1 MTMKTEY
8 EKQRAGE
15 WFDAT
20 SDELSGYYVRIQ
32 RLLKEYNAT
41 GVSEKERRAELMNQ
55 MFGAVGTGVTVVPP
69 VYCDYGCHVFLGD
82 GVYLNTG
89 AVFLDA
95 GFVRVGEHTLIG
107 PNAQFYTVSHPVDA
121 KQRRT
126 GVEKAKPITIGKD
139 VWIGGSVVILQ
150 GVTIGDNSVVG
161 AGSVVTKDIPAN
173 VIAAGNPCKVIK
185 KIEN

>member
-41 GVSEKERRAELMNQ
+41 GVSEKERRAELMKQ
-55 MFGAVGTGVTVVPP
+55 MFGAVGTGVMVVPP

-107 PNAQFYTVSHPVDA
+107 PNAQFYTRSTRNKGGRALKRRNRSRSA
-121 KQRRT
+121 KT
-126 GVEKAKPITIGKD
+126 F
-139 VWIGGSVVILQ
+139 GSA
-150 GVTIGDNSVVG
+150 DRS
-161 AGSVVTKDIPAN
+161 
-173 VIAAGNPCKVIK
+173 
-185 KIEN
+185 